1 MIFYN
6 DLSEREQNEIANIDH
21 SILSKAV
28 IIDFE
33 GPIEG
38 DPELVGYLKN
48 GKFKTIFLNDVYKS
62 CANRYN
68 AEIMSLEE
76 FAKRIKSD
84 IEEQRK
90 VISYT
95 FRELNVL
102 ENHIYTP
109 PTNWYR
115 DAHKYFKKVVFN
127 HRGPRPRNW
136 KLDSILEYYKIPK
149 RRYPDRSTSQ
159 NIQKA
164 KLLLSQDR
172 IFETLPRSIKRR
184 LTSAVNYNEDDVKCL
199 FKALSKSLR

>member
-1 MIFYN
+1 MILYN
-6 DLSEREQNEIANIDH
+6 DLSNREQNDIANIDH

-38 DPELVGYLKN
+38 DPELVGYLKD

-62 CANRYN
+62 CAERYD
-68 AEIMSLEE
+68 AEIMSLKE
-76 FAKRIKSD
+76 FAKCIRSD
-84 IEEQRK
+84 IDEQRM

-102 ENHIYTP
+102 ENHINTP
-109 PTNWYR
+109 PADWYR

-127 HRGPRPRNW
+127 HRQPRPKNW
-136 KLDSILEYYKIPK
+136 KLDSILEFYNISK
-149 RRYPDRSTSQ
+149 RRYPNRSTSQ

-164 KLLLSQDR
+164 KFHLSQDR
-172 IFETLPRSIKRR
+172 IFETLPKSIKRR
-184 LTSAVNYNEDDVKCL
+184 LTSAINYNEDDVKCL
-199 FKALSKSLR
+199 FKALSMSLS

>member
-1 MIFYN
+1 MILYN
-6 DLSEREQNEIANIDH
+6 DLSEREQKEIANIDH

-38 DPELVGYLKN
+38 DPELVGYLKD
-48 GKFKTIFLNDVYKS
+48 GKFKTIFLNDVYES
-62 CANRYN
+62 CAERYD
-68 AEIMSLEE
+68 AEIMSLEK
-76 FAKRIKSD
+76 FAKRIQSD
-84 IEEQRK
+84 IEEQRM
-90 VISYT
+90 VIAYT

-102 ENHIYTP
+102 ENHIDTR
-109 PTNWYR
+109 TADWFR

-127 HRGPRPRNW
+127 SRGRRPINW
-136 KLDSILEYYKIPK
+136 KLDSILEYYNIPR

-159 NIQKA
+159 NIQRA

-172 IFETLPRSIKRR
+172 IFDTLPKSIKRR

-199 FKALSKSLR
+199 FTALSRSLS

>member
-1 MIFYN
+1 LILYN
-6 DLSEREQNEIANIDH
+6 DLSEREQNEIANINRNV
-21 SILSKAV
+21 LSNSV

-33 GPIEG
+33 GPIAG
-38 DPELVGYLKN
+38 SPELVGYLKD
-48 GKFKTIFLNDVYKS
+48 GKFKTIFLNDVYES
-62 CANRYN
+62 CARRYD
-68 AEIMSLEE
+68 AEIMSLDE
-76 FAKRIKSD
+76 FAKRIQSD
-84 IEEQRK
+84 IEEQRM
-90 VISYT
+90 VISYS

-102 ENHIYTP
+102 ENRINIP

-127 HRGPRPRNW
+127 HRRPRPRNW
-136 KLDSILEYYKIPK
+136 KLDSILEFYNIPK

-164 KLLLSQDR
+164 KMLLSQDR

-199 FKALSKSLR
+199 FKALSKSLN

>member
-1 MIFYN
+1 MILYN
-6 DLSEREQNEIANIDH
+6 DLSNREQNEIANINH

-38 DPELVGYLKN
+38 DPELVGYLKD

-62 CANRYN
+62 CAERYD
-68 AEIMSLEE
+68 AEIMSLKE
-76 FAKRIKSD
+76 FAKHIRSD
-84 IEEQRK
+84 IDEKRM

-102 ENHIYTP
+102 ENHINTP
-109 PTNWYR
+109 PVDWYR

-127 HRGPRPRNW
+127 HRQPRPKNW

-172 IFETLPRSIKRR
+172 IFETLPKSIKRR

-199 FKALSKSLR
+199 FNALSRSLS